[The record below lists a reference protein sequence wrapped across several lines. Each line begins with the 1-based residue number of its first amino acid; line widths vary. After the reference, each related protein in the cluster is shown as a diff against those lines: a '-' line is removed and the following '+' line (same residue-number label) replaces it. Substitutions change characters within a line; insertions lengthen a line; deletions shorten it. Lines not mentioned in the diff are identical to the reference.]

1 MGISKQTGSHA
12 RTLLLATGL
21 AIGASMGGISMA
33 QADAGTSPRE
43 ATADQQEAVAK
54 RPLLGVKVQNVDKD
68 TAEALGLSEAKGAL
82 IVGVM
87 PGGPADAAGLKAND
101 AILAVDG
108 NVIADA
114 KDLANRIAELSS
126 KASAEVKFRRGEGE
140 QTVKVEFAK
149 APDNQANAQTNTAP
163 AGEKSQRLGLMLSE
177 VAVDEGVLIADVD
190 PQSDAAS
197 KGLKSGDLIL
207 QVDGAPAASAEDLA
221 KSVNAIREKGRQAVL
236 LLVKS
241 GDQTRTVAVRFGMLG

>member
-1 MGISKQTGSHA
+1 MGISTQTGSRA
-12 RTLLLATGL
+12 RILLLAAGV
-21 AIGASMGGISMA
+21 AIGASMGGIAVA
-33 QADAGTSPRE
+33 QAEAGTSPRE
-43 ATADQQEAVAK
+43 ATADQQEAGAK

-68 TAEALGLSEAKGAL
+68 TADALGLSEAKGAL

-101 AILAVDG
+101 TILAIDG
-108 NVIADA
+108 KAISDA

-126 KASAEVKFRRGEGE
+126 KPSTELKIRRGEGE

-149 APDNQANAQTNTAP
+149 ASDNQDNAETNKAP
-163 AGEKSQRLGLMLSE
+163 AGEKSQRLGLMLSD
-177 VAVDEGVLIADVD
+177 VAGDEGVLIADVD